1 MYDTDTNT
9 VGRSIELFGAQGNAG
24 SIEICREDGMKILRV
39 LSGANEGNVYVLDK
53 GDITIGSS
61 DECDICLREEGV
73 EPFHAKVEVNRGNT
87 PYISNLS
94 ENAKTYVNGLSLSR
108 SERLNPGD
116 RIRLGKVA
124 LRYEMGHGVGDSLEI
139 EVSREESA
147 PPQIQFTL
155 SDSEI
160 SNLFVSTAEEDIESL
175 RRAHSSLLAIYQINQ
190 VLGSTFDLDT
200 LLSKMLEITLA
211 SVDGDRGSI
220 YLLPTENRNEEVIV
234 SCYHP
239 DHPPKMSDSG
249 GAAKKPFSRSIT
261 NYVLRTGQSVLTSD
275 ATEDNRFML
284 EESVM
289 ALQIRS
295 AMCVPLK
302 GRHDVLGVMHID
314 AGTRNVF
321 TIESLRL
328 LACIGDMAGKVI
340 ENAQLFAE
348 NLQKERLAAIG
359 QAVASTAHTIKNIL
373 NSMNLGGELIDIGI
387 KTNNMEDVKTGW
399 KPFKVS
405 LDLLADLTFNML
417 DFSTEKKPQLVL
429 TDVNQIMKELANL
442 MKQQAEES
450 DIELRLDLDT
460 SMPMIKV
467 DPSGIRR
474 ALINLVSNAFEAF
487 SSRTKKR
494 KRVRLIT
501 RFKPDKGIVLLGV
514 EDNGDGIPQEIA
526 SKMFDLFVSTKGNK
540 GTGLGLVV
548 TKKIVEE
555 HRGKILYK
563 TREGQGTR
571 FTVILPYSSK

>member
-1 MYDTDTNT
+1 
-9 VGRSIELFGAQGNAG
+9 
-24 SIEICREDGMKILRV
+24 MKLLRV
-39 LSGANEGNVYVLDK
+39 LSGANEGNVYILDREE
-53 GDITIGSS
+53 IVIGSS
-61 DECDICLREEGV
+61 EECDIRLQEKGV
-73 EPFHAKVEVNRGNT
+73 EPFHARVEINRNSA

-94 ENAKTYVNGLSLSR
+94 RKAKTYVNGLSLSR

-116 RIRLGKVA
+116 RIRVGRVA
-124 LRYEMGHGVGDSLEI
+124 LRYEVGHGVNDSLEI
-139 EVSREESA
+139 EISREESF

-160 SNLFVSTAEEDIESL
+160 SNLFLTTSEEDIESL
-175 RRAHSSLLAIYQINQ
+175 RRAQSSLLAIYQINQ
-190 VLGSTFDLDT
+190 VLGSTFDINT
-200 LLSKMLEITLA
+200 LLSRMLEITLA

-220 YLLPTENRNEEVIV
+220 YLLPGENNSEEIIV

-239 DHPPKMSDSG
+239 DHPPKVSEDSG
-249 GAAKKPFSRSIT
+249 GTAKPFSRSIS

-302 GRHDVLGVMHID
+302 GRRDVLGVMHID

-348 NLQKERLAAIG
+348 NLRKERLAAIG

-405 LDLLADLTFNML
+405 LNLLADLTFNML

-442 MKQQAEES
+442 MKQQAEEN

-460 SMPMIKV
+460 NMPLVKV

-474 ALINLVSNAFEAF
+474 ALINLISNAFEAF
-487 SSRTKKR
+487 NETAKKR
-494 KRVRLIT
+494 KRIRLIT
-501 RFKPDKGIVLLGV
+501 RFKPNKGIVLLSV
-514 EDNGDGIPQEIA
+514 EDNGDGIPQEVA

-555 HRGKILYK
+555 HRGKIIYK
-563 TREGQGTR
+563 TKIGQGTR
-571 FTVILPYSSK
+571 FTIVLPYTAK

>member
-1 MYDTDTNT
+1 MYRSPWNSGAL
-9 VGRSIELFGAQGNAG
+9 GRQVFS
-24 SIEICREDGMKILRV
+24 EDIMKLLRV
-39 LSGANEGNVYVLDK
+39 LSGANEGNVYILDK
-53 GDITIGSS
+53 EEIVIGSS
-61 DECDICLREEGV
+61 QECDICLQDEGV
-73 EPFHAKVEVNRGNT
+73 EPFHAKIEINRDDT
-87 PYISNLS
+87 PCITNLS
-94 ENAKTYVNGLSLSR
+94 VKAKTYVNGLSLSR
-108 SERLNPGD
+108 FERLNPGD

-124 LRYEMGHGVGDSLEI
+124 LRYERGHGVNDSLEI
-139 EVSREESA
+139 EISREEVS

-160 SNLFVSTAEEDIESL
+160 SSLFLTTSEEDLESL
-175 RRAHSSLLAIYQINQ
+175 RRAQSSLLAIYQINQ
-190 VLGSTFDLDT
+190 VLGSTFDINT
-200 LLSKMLEITLA
+200 LLSRMLEITLA

-220 YLLPTENRNEEVIV
+220 YLLPGDDSGEEIIV

-239 DHPPKMSDSG
+239 NHPPKVSEDSG
-249 GAAKKPFSRSIT
+249 SLSKPFSRSIT

-328 LACIGDMAGKVI
+328 LACIGDMVGKVI
-340 ENAQLFAE
+340 ENAQLFAK

-405 LDLLADLTFNML
+405 LNLLSDLTFNML
-417 DFSTEKKPQLVL
+417 DFSTEKKPQLML

-442 MKQQAEES
+442 VKQQAEEN
-450 DIELRLDLDT
+450 DVELRLDLDT
-460 SMPMIKV
+460 SMPLVKV

-474 ALINLVSNAFEAF
+474 ALINLISNAFEAF
-487 SSRTKKR
+487 SETAKKR
-494 KRVRLIT
+494 KRIRLIT
-501 RFKPDKGIVLLGV
+501 RFKPNKGIVLLSV
-514 EDNGDGIPQEIA
+514 EDNGDGIPPEVA

-555 HRGKILYK
+555 HKGKIIYK
-563 TREGQGTR
+563 TKVGQGTR
-571 FTVILPYSSK
+571 FTIVLPYTPK

>member
-1 MYDTDTNT
+1 M
-9 VGRSIELFGAQGNAG
+9 RL
-24 SIEICREDGMKILRV
+24 LRV
-39 LSGANEGNVYVLDK
+39 LSGANEGKVFVLDK
-53 GDITIGSS
+53 GEIVIGSS
-61 DECDICLREEGV
+61 ETCDIRLLDEGI
-73 EPFHAKVEVNRGNT
+73 ESFHAKVTIDRNNT

-94 ENAKTYVNGLSLSR
+94 EKAKTYVNGLSLAR

-124 LRYEMGHGVGDSLEI
+124 LRYEMGHGVSDSLEI
-139 EVSREESA
+139 EISREESA

-160 SNLFVSTAEEDIESL
+160 SNLFVSTSEEDLESL
-175 RRAHSSLLAIYQINQ
+175 RRAQSSLLAIYQINQ
-190 VLGSTFDLDT
+190 VLGSTFDVKT

-220 YLLPTENRNEEVIV
+220 YLLPRDNNNEEIIV

-239 DHPPKMSDSG
+239 DHPPKISEDTGSS
-249 GAAKKPFSRSIT
+249 AKPFSRSIT

-302 GRHDVLGVMHID
+302 GRRDVLGVMHID

-373 NSMNLGGELIDIGI
+373 NSMNLGSELIDIGI

-405 LDLLADLTFNML
+405 LNLLSDLTFNML

-429 TDVNQIMKELANL
+429 TDLNQIMKELANL
-442 MKQQAEES
+442 MKQQAEEN
-450 DIELRLDLDT
+450 DIELRLDLD
-460 SMPMIKV
+460 SRMPQVKV
-467 DPSGIRR
+467 DPAGMRR
-474 ALINLVSNAFEAF
+474 ALINLLSNAFEAF
-487 SSRTKKR
+487 PEGVKKR
-494 KRVRLIT
+494 KRIRLIT
-501 RFKPDKGIVLLGV
+501 RFKADKGVVLLSV
-514 EDNGDGIPQEIA
+514 EDNGDGIPPEVA

-555 HRGKILYK
+555 HRGKIIYK
-563 TREGQGTR
+563 TKVGHGTR
-571 FTVILPYSSK
+571 FTIILPYSRR

>member
-1 MYDTDTNT
+1 
-9 VGRSIELFGAQGNAG
+9 
-24 SIEICREDGMKILRV
+24 MKILRV
-39 LSGANEGNVYVLDK
+39 LSGANEGRVYVLDK
-53 GDITIGSS
+53 DNIIIGSS
-61 DECDICLREEGV
+61 EECDICLPVEGI
-73 EPFHAKVEVNRGNT
+73 EPFHAKVEIARGNS
-87 PYISNLS
+87 PYISSLS
-94 ENAKTYVNGLSLSR
+94 ENAKTYVNGLSLTR

-116 RIRLGKVA
+116 RIRLGAVA
-124 LRYEMGHGVGDSLEI
+124 LRYEMGYGVEDSLELEI
-139 EVSREESA
+139 SKEESS

-160 SNLFVSTAEEDIESL
+160 SNLFGLTSEEDLESL

-190 VLGSTFDLDT
+190 VLGSTFDIET

-220 YLLPTENRNEEVIV
+220 YLLPGENKNNEVIV

-239 DHPPKMSDSG
+239 DHPPKVQDE
-249 GAAKKPFSRSIT
+249 GASKTKPFSRTIT

-302 GRHDVLGVMHID
+302 GRHEVLGVMHID

-373 NSMNLGGELIDIGI
+373 NSMNLGGELIDVGI
-387 KTNNMEDVKTGW
+387 KTNNMEDIKTGW
-399 KPFKVS
+399 RPFKES
-405 LDLLADLTFNML
+405 LNLLADLTFNML

-429 TDVNQIMKELANL
+429 TDINQIMKELANL

-450 DIELRLDLDT
+450 GIELRLDLDT
-460 SMPMIKV
+460 SLPMVKV
-467 DPSGIRR
+467 DPAGIRR

-487 SSRTKKR
+487 SDKTNKR
-494 KRVRLIT
+494 KRIRFIT
-501 RFKPDKGIVLLGV
+501 RSKPNRGV
-514 EDNGDGIPQEIA
+514 ILVSIEDNGDGIPPDVA
-526 SKMFDLFVSTKGNK
+526 SKMFDLFVSTKGNR

-555 HRGKILYK
+555 HKGKIVYK
-563 TREGQGTR
+563 TRVGHGTR
-571 FTVILPYSSK
+571 FTIVLPYSVK